1 MPQPEVTPSPDRPR
15 RTVGPRY
22 APPDL
27 GRRGEERMRAKRLVA
42 TLLGVAATLLADQ
55 PGASAEDIQM
65 KAAFTVVVCRATAPD
80 VCEVREATA
89 DALLCLTAN
98 RNVAEEQVPEGYVL
112 RSFRCVPQA
121 WWLAPEHRPRGGSSG
136 PLVGADGQGPG

>member
-15 RTVGPRY
+15 RTVG
-22 APPDL
+22 
-27 GRRGEERMRAKRLVA
+27 RRGEERMRANCRLVA
-42 TLLGVAATLLADQ
+42 SLGVAATLLADQ
-55 PGASAEDIQM
+55 PGASADDIQM
-65 KAAFTVVVCRATAPD
+65 KAAFTVVVCRANAPD